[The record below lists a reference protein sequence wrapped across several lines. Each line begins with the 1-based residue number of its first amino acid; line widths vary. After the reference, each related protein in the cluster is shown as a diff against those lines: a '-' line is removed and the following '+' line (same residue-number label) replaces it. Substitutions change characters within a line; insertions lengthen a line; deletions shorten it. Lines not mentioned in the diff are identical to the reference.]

1 MKAAWATP
9 GFPRLF
15 VGLAASALGDWMLLL
30 VLGIW
35 VKELTGSSAL
45 AGLTIFFIVLPSLIG
60 PLLGMWIDRVRRAP
74 LLIWGNL
81 ASAAMVL
88 PLLFVHGPEQVWV
101 IYLVAV
107 FYGFSGVILG
117 AGTTG
122 LIKELVAE
130 DVLVDAN
137 AAIQSAREG
146 LRLVGPLAGAGIYGW
161 LGGGAV
167 AIADAVTFIVAAAA
181 VASIRHRQPAP
192 VREEIGVLRELTAG
206 ARHIADDLV
215 LRHVLVGFA
224 LLLLAL
230 GLAESSIYAIVD
242 AFHRPATFVAVVVTV
257 QGVGALVGAL
267 LTSRLVRWRGE
278 VSAVVAAMVLM
289 AAGLTVVAVTRSMT
303 VMLVAAA
310 GIGVSIPI
318 VIIAVTTLIQ
328 KRTPQQVLGRVSTVT
343 ELMASGP
350 QALSM
355 AVGAA
360 LVAVVSFRVTFAVM
374 AVGSLLAAGYVAV
387 TLKDRL
393 GRVTEPVSNTAAVP
407 SDL

>member
-192 VREEIGVLRELTAG
+192 AREEIGVLRELTAG

-215 LRHVLVGFA
+215 DRK
-224 LLLLAL
+224 
-230 GLAESSIYAIVD
+230 S
-242 AFHRPATFVAVVVTV
+242 VV
-257 QGVGALVGAL
+257 
-267 LTSRLVRWRGE
+267 
-278 VSAVVAAMVLM
+278 
-289 AAGLTVVAVTRSMT
+289 
-303 VMLVAAA
+303 
-310 GIGVSIPI
+310 
-318 VIIAVTTLIQ
+318 
-328 KRTPQQVLGRVSTVT
+328 
-343 ELMASGP
+343 
-350 QALSM
+350 
-355 AVGAA
+355 
-360 LVAVVSFRVTFAVM
+360 
-374 AVGSLLAAGYVAV
+374 
-387 TLKDRL
+387 
-393 GRVTEPVSNTAAVP
+393 
-407 SDL
+407 